1 MLREIKGKNGK
12 SLSHCIGFGTAW
24 FQNPSLPALTPQIAS
39 YLQLNTPCY
48 KIYIVLQIKSWESK
62 KIHSISFF
70 WLKMK
75 TNCLLLSSG
84 TWLIIAWVDDKS
96 YQVTPIIS
104 CPQTRQSWSRDA
116 MSGNFIVETNV
127 LLHDLAVLL
136 S

>member
-1 MLREIKGKNGK
+1 MIMNWKFTGRINNQNAERDKRKEWK
-12 SLSHCIGFGTAW
+12 KPESLYWLWNCLSSESF
-24 FQNPSLPALTPQIAS
+24 PALTPQIAS

-48 KIYIVLQIKSWESK
+48 KIYIVLQIKGWESK

-104 CPQTRQSWSRDA
+104 CPQ
-116 MSGNFIVETNV
+116 VEMQCQET
-127 LLHDLAVLL
+127 